1 MEMET
6 WGSPSPP
13 GPARGAD
20 SNVALAS
27 GNYGSAGVLVW
38 RVPSLKFPGQ
48 AQERSLFSPQPC
60 VFGGG
65 YGAGQGYKQPLLPV
79 IRDVTSTLGSD

>member
-1 MEMET
+1 MET
-6 WGSPSPP
+6 RGSPLPP
-13 GPARGAD
+13 GPARGVD

-27 GNYGSAGVLVW
+27 GNYGSALALVW

-48 AQERSLFSPQPC
+48 AQEHSLFSPQPC
-60 VFGGG
+60 VLGGG
-65 YGAGQGYKQPLLPV
+65 NGAGQGYIEPLLPI